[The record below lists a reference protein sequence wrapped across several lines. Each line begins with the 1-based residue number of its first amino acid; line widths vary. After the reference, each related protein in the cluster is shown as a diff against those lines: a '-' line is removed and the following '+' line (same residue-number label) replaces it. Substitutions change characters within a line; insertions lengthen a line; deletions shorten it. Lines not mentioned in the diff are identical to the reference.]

1 MSRPKGKAKPSR
13 AAGGRSWSSLLRPAL
28 VVLLLLGS
36 LVVLALL
43 VTGAPAAAAPGS
55 SSAASRAQPA
65 ADGKCEDRD
74 DMCDVWHKGGACK
87 RSRTGAPRPAEMR
100 LTCLPAPLKTP
111 PCLGSSRAPV
121 HRLIP
126 TAAAVSCVLRN
137 CPRASLQARAF
148 AAIAPATTD
157 ASRLCLPR
165 LAAGGTISAR
175 RCLNPRAWGLQP

>member
-13 AAGGRSWSSLLRPAL
+13 AAGGHSSLLLPAL

-74 DMCDVWHKGGACK
+74 DMCDVWHKDGACK
-87 RSRTGAPRPAEMR
+87 RSRTGAPGPAEMR

-126 TAAAVSCVLRN
+126 TAAAVSCVLSN
-137 CPRASLQARAF
+137 GPLAPLQARACV
-148 AAIAPATTD
+148 AIVPATTD
-157 ASRLCLPR
+157 ASRLCRLR
-165 LAAGGTISAR
+165 LAAGGTTSAR
-175 RCLNPRAWGLQP
+175 RFPNPRACSLQP